1 MEFNGIPTYNT
12 LFYHMNLKNKLVLIT
27 GGAKGIG
34 LATAQRILNEGGK
47 VILWDFNEDD
57 LNKTVN
63 NFKEQGFDVFSQ
75 ICNVTNKEQV
85 YSNANIIKQ
94 KFGSLD
100 ILINNAGT
108 VYTGYMLDRSDEE
121 LENLINVNFTSM
133 IYTIRAFM
141 PGMLDKNSGHIINIS
156 SASSMTG
163 APKLAVYAATKW
175 AVAGLTESLRLEVQ
189 KMGKSGVRFSSIH
202 PNFLKKGL
210 FEGTKLNFLGQLLA
224 PGVKSHDA
232 VAKVI
237 VNRAIKLGFHSPK
250 VPWIMN
256 QVVLLRAL
264 LPSSLLIKVS
274 SLYGLYDMMDD
285 YKGYKDGR

>member
-63 NFKEQGFDVFSQ
+63 NFKEKGFDVFSQ
-75 ICNVTNKEQV
+75 ICDVTNKEQV
-85 YSNANIIKQ
+85 YSNANIIKE

>member
-1 MEFNGIPTYNT
+1 
-12 LFYHMNLKNKLVLIT
+12 MNLKNKTVLIT

-34 LATAQRILNEGGK
+34 LATAKRILEKGSM
-47 VILWDFNEDD
+47 VILWDFDRESLDETTKNFH
-57 LNKTVN
+57 N
-63 NFKEQGFDVFSQ
+63 NGFDVFSQ
-75 ICNVTNKEQV
+75 VCDVTNKEQI
-85 YSNANIIKQ
+85 YENASIVDE
-94 KFGSLD
+94 KFGGID

-141 PGMLDKNSGHIINIS
+141 PKMLEKNSGHIINIS
-156 SASSMTG
+156 SASSLTG

-189 KMGKSGVRFSSIH
+189 KMGKNGVKFSSIH

-210 FEGTKLNFLGQLLA
+210 FEGTKLNFIGQLLA
-224 PGVKSHDA
+224 PGVKSHDQ

-256 QVVLLRAL
+256 QIVLLRAI
-264 LPSSLLIKVS
+264 LPSSLLIKFS
-274 SLYGLYDMMDD
+274 SLYGLYNMMDD
-285 YKGYKDGR
+285 YKGYNDGR

>member
-1 MEFNGIPTYNT
+1 MEFNGIPTYNI
-12 LFYHMNLKNKLVLIT
+12 LFLHMNLKNKLVLIT

-47 VILWDFNEDD
+47 VILWDFKEDD

-75 ICNVTNKEQV
+75 ICDVTNKEQV
-85 YSNANIIKQ
+85 YSNANIIKE

-189 KMGKSGVRFSSIH
+189 KMGKSGVKFSSVH

-256 QVVLLRAL
+256 QIVLLRAL
-264 LPSSLLIKVS
+264 LPSSLLIKFS

-285 YKGYKDGR
+285 YKGYEDGR

>member
-1 MEFNGIPTYNT
+1 
-12 LFYHMNLKNKLVLIT
+12 MNLKHKQVLIT

-34 LATAQRILNEGGK
+34 LATAKRILNEGAN
-47 VILWDFNEDD
+47 VIIWDFKEDD
-57 LNKTVN
+57 LLQTVRDL
-63 NFKEQGFDVFSQ
+63 KEQGHNVFSQ
-75 ICNVTNKEQV
+75 ICDVTNKEQV
-85 YSNANIIKQ
+85 YQNAAIIKE
-94 KFGSLD
+94 KFGSID
-100 ILINNAGT
+100 VLINNAGT
-108 VYTGYMLDRSDEE
+108 VYTGYMLDRTDEE

-141 PGMLDKNSGHIINIS
+141 PDMLEKNFGHIINIS
-156 SASSMTG
+156 SASSLTG

-189 KMGKSGVRFSSIH
+189 KMGKNGVKFPSIH

-210 FEGTKLNFLGQLLA
+210 FEGTKLNFIGQLLA
-224 PGVKSHDA
+224 PGVKSHDQ

-256 QVVLLRAL
+256 QIVLLRAIM
-264 LPSSLLIKVS
+264 PSSLLIKFS

-285 YKGYKDGR
+285 YKGYNDGR

>member
-1 MEFNGIPTYNT
+1 
-12 LFYHMNLKNKLVLIT
+12 MNLKNKLVLIT

-47 VILWDFNEDD
+47 VILWDFKEDD

-75 ICNVTNKEQV
+75 TCDVTNKEQV
-85 YSNANIIKQ
+85 YSNANIIKE

-141 PGMLDKNSGHIINIS
+141 PAMIDKNSGHIINIS

-189 KMGKSGVRFSSIH
+189 KMGKSGVKFSSIH

-256 QVVLLRAL
+256 QIVLLRAL
-264 LPSSLLIKVS
+264 LPSSLLIKFS

-285 YKGYKDGR
+285 YKGCLLYTSDAADDA

>member
-85 YSNANIIKQ
+85 YSNANIIKE

-141 PGMLDKNSGHIINIS
+141 PGMLEKNSGHIINIS

-274 SLYGLYDMMDD
+274 SLYGLNDMMDD
-285 YKGYKDGR
+285 YKGYKDRR

>member
-1 MEFNGIPTYNT
+1 
-12 LFYHMNLKNKLVLIT
+12 MNLKHKQVLIT

-34 LATAQRILNEGGK
+34 LATAKRILNEGAN
-47 VILWDFNEDD
+47 VIIWDFKEDD
-57 LNKTVN
+57 LLQTVRDL
-63 NFKEQGFDVFSQ
+63 KEQGHNVFSQ
-75 ICNVTNKEQV
+75 ICDVTNKEQV
-85 YSNANIIKQ
+85 YQNAAIIKE
-94 KFGSLD
+94 KFGSID
-100 ILINNAGT
+100 VLINNAGT
-108 VYTGYMLDRSDEE
+108 VYTGYMLDRTDEE

-141 PGMLDKNSGHIINIS
+141 PDMLEKNFGHIINIS
-156 SASSMTG
+156 SASSLTG

-189 KMGKSGVRFSSIH
+189 KMGKNGVRFSSIH

-210 FEGTKLNFLGQLLA
+210 FEGTKLNFIGQLLA
-224 PGVKSHDA
+224 PGVKNHDQ

-256 QVVLLRAL
+256 QIVLLRAI
-264 LPSSLLIKVS
+264 LPSSLLIKFS
-274 SLYGLYDMMDD
+274 SLYGLYNMMDD
-285 YKGYKDGR
+285 YKGYNDGR

>member
-63 NFKEQGFDVFSQ
+63 NFKEQGFDIFSQ

-85 YSNANIIKQ
+85 YSNANIIKE

-189 KMGKSGVRFSSIH
+189 KMGKSGVKFSSVH

-285 YKGYKDGR
+285 YKGYEDGR

>member
-1 MEFNGIPTYNT
+1 
-12 LFYHMNLKNKLVLIT
+12 MNLKNKTVLIT

-34 LATAQRILNEGGK
+34 LATAKRILEQGSM
-47 VILWDFNEDD
+47 VILWDFDRESLDETT
-57 LNKTVN
+57 K
-63 NFKEQGFDVFSQ
+63 NFHKNGFEVFSQ
-75 ICNVTNKEQV
+75 VCDVTNKEQI
-85 YSNANIIKQ
+85 YENARIIDE
-94 KFGSLD
+94 KFGGID

-141 PGMLDKNSGHIINIS
+141 PKMLEKNSGHIINIS
-156 SASSMTG
+156 SASSLTG

-189 KMGKSGVRFSSIH
+189 KMGKNGVKFSSIH

-210 FEGTKLNFLGQLLA
+210 FEGTKLNFIGQLLA
-224 PGVKSHDA
+224 PGVKSHDQ

-256 QVVLLRAL
+256 QIVLLRAI
-264 LPSSLLIKVS
+264 LPSSLLIKFS
-274 SLYGLYDMMDD
+274 SLYGLYNMMDD
-285 YKGYKDGR
+285 YKGYNDGR

>member
-1 MEFNGIPTYNT
+1 LQT
-12 LFYHMNLKNKLVLIT
+12 V
-27 GGAKGIG
+27 
-34 LATAQRILNEGGK
+34 R
-47 VILWDFNEDD
+47 D
-57 LNKTVN
+57 L
-63 NFKEQGFDVFSQ
+63 KEQGHDVFFQ
-75 ICNVTNKEQV
+75 ICDVTNKEQV
-85 YSNANIIKQ
+85 YQNAEIIKE
-94 KFGSLD
+94 KFGSID

-108 VYTGYMLDRSDEE
+108 VYTGYMLDRTDEE

-141 PGMLDKNSGHIINIS
+141 PGMLEKNFGHIINIS
-156 SASSMTG
+156 SASSLTG

-175 AVAGLTESLRLEVQ
+175 AVAGLTESLRLEVK
-189 KMGKSGVRFSSIH
+189 KMGKYGVKFSSVH

-224 PGVKSHDA
+224 PGVKSHDQ

-256 QVVLLRAL
+256 QMVLFRAL
-264 LPSSLLIKVS
+264 LPSSLLIKLS
-274 SLYGLYDMMDD
+274 SFYGLYNMMDD

>member
-1 MEFNGIPTYNT
+1 
-12 LFYHMNLKNKLVLIT
+12 MNLKHKQVLIT

-34 LATAQRILNEGGK
+34 LATAKRILNEGAN
-47 VILWDFNEDD
+47 VIIWDFKEND
-57 LNKTVN
+57 LLQTVRDL
-63 NFKEQGFDVFSQ
+63 KEQGHNVFSQ
-75 ICNVTNKEQV
+75 ICDVTNKEQV
-85 YSNANIIKQ
+85 YQNAAIIKE
-94 KFGSLD
+94 KFGSID
-100 ILINNAGT
+100 VLINNAGT
-108 VYTGYMLDRSDEE
+108 VYTGYMLDRTDEE

-141 PGMLDKNSGHIINIS
+141 PDMLEKNFGHIINIS
-156 SASSMTG
+156 SASSLTG

-189 KMGKSGVRFSSIH
+189 KMGKNGVRFSSIH

-210 FEGTKLNFLGQLLA
+210 FEGTKLNFIGQLLA
-224 PGVKSHDA
+224 PGVKNHDQ

-256 QVVLLRAL
+256 QIVLLRAI
-264 LPSSLLIKVS
+264 LPSSLLIKFS

-285 YKGYKDGR
+285 YKGYNDGR

>member
-12 LFYHMNLKNKLVLIT
+12 LFYHMNFKNKLVLIT

-85 YSNANIIKQ
+85 YSNANIIKE

>member
-1 MEFNGIPTYNT
+1 
-12 LFYHMNLKNKLVLIT
+12 MNLKNKTVLIT

-34 LATAQRILNEGGK
+34 LATAKRILEQGSM
-47 VILWDFNEDD
+47 VILWDFDRESLDETTKNFH
-57 LNKTVN
+57 N
-63 NFKEQGFDVFSQ
+63 NGFEVFSQ
-75 ICNVTNKEQV
+75 VCDVTNKEQI
-85 YSNANIIKQ
+85 YENARIIDE
-94 KFGSLD
+94 KFGGID

-141 PGMLDKNSGHIINIS
+141 PKMLEKNSGHIINIS
-156 SASSMTG
+156 SASSLTG

-189 KMGKSGVRFSSIH
+189 KMGKNGVKFSSIH

-210 FEGTKLNFLGQLLA
+210 FEGTKLNFIGQLLA
-224 PGVKSHDA
+224 PGVKSHDQ

-256 QVVLLRAL
+256 QIVLLRAI
-264 LPSSLLIKVS
+264 LPSSLLIKFS
-274 SLYGLYDMMDD
+274 SLYGLYNMMDE
-285 YKGYKDGR
+285 YKGYNDGR

>member
-1 MEFNGIPTYNT
+1 
-12 LFYHMNLKNKLVLIT
+12 MNLKHKQVLIT

-34 LATAQRILNEGGK
+34 LATAKRILNEGAN
-47 VILWDFNEDD
+47 VIIWDFKEDD
-57 LNKTVN
+57 LLQTVRDL
-63 NFKEQGFDVFSQ
+63 KEQGHNVFSQ
-75 ICNVTNKEQV
+75 ICDVTNKEQV
-85 YSNANIIKQ
+85 YQNAAIIKE
-94 KFGSLD
+94 KFGSID
-100 ILINNAGT
+100 VLINNAGT
-108 VYTGYMLDRSDEE
+108 VYTGYMLDRTDEE

-141 PGMLDKNSGHIINIS
+141 PDMLEKNFGHIINIS
-156 SASSMTG
+156 SASSLTG

-189 KMGKSGVRFSSIH
+189 KMGKNGVKFSSIH

-210 FEGTKLNFLGQLLA
+210 FEGTKLNFIGQLFA
-224 PGVKSHDA
+224 PDVKSHDQ

-256 QVVLLRAL
+256 QIVLLRAIM
-264 LPSSLLIKVS
+264 PSSLLIKFS

-285 YKGYKDGR
+285 YKGYNDGR

>member
-141 PGMLDKNSGHIINIS
+141 PGMLEKNSGHIINIS

>member
-1 MEFNGIPTYNT
+1 MEFNGIPTYNI
-12 LFYHMNLKNKLVLIT
+12 LFLHMNLKNKLVLIT

-47 VILWDFNEDD
+47 VILWDFKEDD
-57 LNKTVN
+57 LNKAVN
-63 NFKEQGFDVFSQ
+63 NLKEQGFDVFSQ
-75 ICNVTNKEQV
+75 ICDVTNKEQV
-85 YSNANIIKQ
+85 YSNANIIKE

-141 PGMLDKNSGHIINIS
+141 PAMLEKNSGHIINIS

-189 KMGKSGVRFSSIH
+189 KMGKSGVKFSSIH

-264 LPSSLLIKVS
+264 LPSSLLIKFS

-285 YKGYKDGR
+285 YKGYNDGR